1 MKVNAVKWLRLW
13 HIGIAIFTLKIIL
26 ITYLLITVLPT
37 VEAGSFHISNT
48 FLLFVVVGFVAQMID
63 GTLGMAYGVSCTTL
77 LLHFGVLP
85 RVATAAVHTAEVFT
99 TGVSGLSHI
108 RFKNIDKPLFFRL
121 VFPGVLGAMVGAY
134 LISEIFDG
142 KMIKPYVAV
151 YLLVLGII
159 ILFKGL
165 RNRPKEHTE
174 VKRAGLL
181 ALVGGFMDAVG
192 GGGWGPI
199 VTSNIINQGKNPK
212 ETIGTVNT
220 TEFFVAFFSTGVF
233 LFFVGVESWPIVL
246 GLILGGVVAAP
257 IGAFFASRVNKRTLM
272 ILVGIVIILTSSYTV
287 FRAFTD

>member
-1 MKVNAVKWLRLW
+1 MNWLRLW
-13 HIGIAIFTLKIIL
+13 HIGFAILVLKVAL

-37 VEAGSFHISNT
+37 ISWAEVEINKT
-48 FLLFVVVGFVAQMID
+48 FVTFVIIGFVAQMID
-63 GTLGMAYGVSCTTL
+63 GTLGMAYGVSCSTML
-77 LLHFGVLP
+77 LNFGVPP

-108 RFKNIDKPLFFRL
+108 RFKNIDKRLFFRL
-121 VFPGVLGAMVGAY
+121 VFPGVIGAVLGAY
-134 LISEIFDG
+134 FISEIFDG
-142 KMIKPYVAV
+142 NVVKPFVAL

-165 RNRPKEHTE
+165 GRKHKEHID

-181 ALVGGFMDAVG
+181 ALIGGFLDAIG

-199 VTSNIINQGKNPK
+199 VTSNILSQGKNPK

-233 LFFVGVESWPIVL
+233 LFFVGIDSWPVVL
-246 GLILGGVVAAP
+246 GLILGGVMAAP
-257 IGAFFASRVNKRTLM
+257 MGAYFASRVNKRTLM
-272 ILVGIVIILTSSYTV
+272 ILVGIVIILTSLYTV
-287 FRAFTD
+287 YRAIFT